1 MNLAALL
8 RPLLAF
14 DGLVAV
20 MIMTRDGLPVEMIGH
35 GLKANILAAEVAT
48 VAEAAR
54 KSFRA
59 LGLGKPEQLRVS
71 LQNYETSILDL
82 DHHYLVVIF
91 EPHGNQDLIEQ
102 IITNTKEQIQQTLR
116 G

>member
-35 GLKANILAAEVAT
+35 GLRANILAAEVVT

-54 KSFRA
+54 KSFHA
-59 LGLGKPEQLRVS
+59 LGLGQPSQLQVS
-71 LQNYETSILDL
+71 LPKHETSILDL
-82 DHHYLVVIF
+82 ENHYLVVIF
-91 EPHGNQDLIEQ
+91 EPGTNQVLIEQ
-102 IITNTKEQIQQTLR
+102 IINNTKEQILQALR